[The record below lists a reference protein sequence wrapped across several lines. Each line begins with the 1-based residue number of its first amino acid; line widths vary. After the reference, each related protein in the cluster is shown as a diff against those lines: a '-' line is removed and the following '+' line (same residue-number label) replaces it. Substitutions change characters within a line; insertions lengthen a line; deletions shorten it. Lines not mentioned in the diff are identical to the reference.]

1 MLSMIELSKVT
12 KYFGAKCAVKDID
25 LVIGQGDLFALLGPN
40 GAGKSTILSMIAG
53 LIEPSR
59 GHIMI
64 DKKSLCQNRKEA
76 LNSMGILFENPSFYD
91 YLTGRENMTLIAR
104 LRGVDNKSEINRL
117 LDMVSLLD
125 RANDLVKKYSLGMK
139 QRLAL
144 ASALISDPDI
154 LILDEPTN
162 GLDPE
167 GIHIILALLQ
177 DLSTNGRKT
186 IIISSH
192 QIYDVES
199 ICNKIAIINNGAILC
214 SGRLSDLLKD
224 EIRSCVIKTD
234 QPRECKKF
242 LTDKSWVKS
251 FEFIPR
257 NKNLKQ
263 FYIETIQKS
272 RQ

>member
-1 MLSMIELSKVT
+1 MLFMIELKNVT
-12 KYFGAKCAVKDID
+12 KRFGAKFAVNDANLSISR
-25 LVIGQGDLFALLGPN
+25 GDMFALLGPN

-53 LIEPSR
+53 LIEPSQ
-59 GHIMI
+59 GYIMI
-64 DKKSLCQNRKEA
+64 GEKRLRLNRKET

-91 YLTGRENMTLIAR
+91 YLTGRENMALIAR
-104 LRGVDNKSEINRL
+104 LKGVHKKNELDSL
-117 LDMVSLLD
+117 LDTVSLLD

-177 DLSTNGRKT
+177 DLSTNRHKT
-186 IIISSH
+186 ILISSH
-192 QIYDVES
+192 QVYDVES
-199 ICNKIAIINNGAILC
+199 ICNKIAIINNGTILC
-214 SGRLSDLLKD
+214 NGRLSDLLKD

>member
-1 MLSMIELSKVT
+1 MIELKKVT
-12 KYFGAKCAVKDID
+12 KCFGAKCAVKDVD
-25 LVIGQGDLFALLGPN
+25 LLISRGDLFALLGPN
-40 GAGKSTILSMIAG
+40 GAGKSTILSMITG

-59 GHIMI
+59 GYITI
-64 DKKSLCQNRKEA
+64 DEKNLCVDRKEI

-91 YLTGRENMTLIAR
+91 YLTGRENMALMAR
-104 LRGVDNKSEINRL
+104 LKGVHKNSEIDRL

-125 RANDLVKKYSLGMK
+125 RTNDLVKRYSLGMK

-144 ASALISDPDI
+144 ASALISDPAI

-177 DLSTNGRKT
+177 DLSINKQKT

-192 QIYDVES
+192 QVFDVES
-199 ICNKIAIINNGAILC
+199 ICNKIAIINNGSILC
-214 SGRLSDLLKD
+214 DGKLHELLKED
-224 EIRSCVIKTD
+224 VQSCIVTTTRPD
-234 QPRECKKF
+234 ECKKF
-242 LTDKSWVKS
+242 LMDKPWVKD
-251 FEFIPR
+251 FKFIPR
-257 NKNLKQ
+257 KKNLKE
-263 FYIETIQKS
+263 FYIETIQRN